1 APRILY
7 YNRHSACHNNMA
19 HITSR
24 LGLNFT
30 RLKPGFLGDLGMRE
44 HRANDIINDGFVQI
58 VCASADVIIISDTLP
73 DARPLLQSLL
83 RQNPADRCSS
93 HIIVELTNRFDWG
106 IADFDEYHQLIWQ
119 LHHAKPPNL
128 HWVANNAFEAKVM
141 ADDTLA
147 NPEFRIFRP
156 SGFSNVPP
164 NAVSPQDKTV
174 ALLREL
180 DNSEVLATMREL
192 QIPFNRIVGQ
202 YGGPHTLK
210 QYRAY
215 IEFPY
220 QVSTMKLYE
229 NLAAGVVMLIPSHSF
244 FKELVEKRIH
254 AFGPWEMLRR
264 MGPNWHEY
272 MDYYIPEL
280 NPYINYFNSFDHL
293 REILSSSKDLDTK
306 NVRVTA
312 PAAYNRI
319 TQDMLYGWADLFAE
333 IGFPNLLVDGK
344 KRIGSAYTPIKKF
357 SIPISVAKPV
367 NLNEWKAAYG
377 AVKAWKVKQ
386 RDEQIRIW
394 DENQKKLTPFE
405 LEMKEAAQTGSQY
418 YEKQRKQEARRSDL
432 FQYQVLDYLHG
443 ELNKEHTF
451 GGSLKGKAFDPAEAL
466 ESVLS
471 LADKEVHME
480 FKPQD
485 FETFGHLAR
494 YLHVAHHVVRQP
506 SLDSSITSKIPRL
519 IERAS
524 TLTETLTKRLYPWI
538 MNDNVSSINDMM
550 GQWTGRG
557 IALTFPTNGYPRGVH
572 LILTLRNILNCT
584 LPIEVFYIG
593 ENDLAR
599 AERKKLAK
607 LPMVTLIN
615 MEECLPKVRDVNGFN
630 IKPYVMLA
638 SSFREV
644 IFLDDDVT
652 MIQNPSTLVDE
663 SFIYKTY
670 GTLFFLDR
678 SFRAGNSEWVRS
690 FIPFPS
696 STSENGR
703 YMRNVSQDEQESSL
717 VVLDKARIGVVH
729 ALLAA
734 CHMNMK
740 QSRDEALHKHTHGD
754 KESFWLS
761 HELVRAPYGFIPG
774 VGGAAGFFRT
784 KNGGLPESDVVC
796 GPQSHID
803 EMHRLTHFNGLT
815 LLYKDDPAKGY
826 IDFHHYVAPIRD
838 NPGNVDIGQHPW
850 CMLSLVPSEEVIEMN
865 ERDKMVLGRTM
876 ELHKR
881 LLLTGFDVV
890 SEIRDGLQPF

>member
-1 APRILY
+1 
-7 YNRHSACHNNMA
+7 MA
-19 HITSR
+19 YITSR

-44 HRANDIINDGFVQI
+44 HRANDLINDGFVQV

-83 RQNPADRCSS
+83 RPNPAERCSS
-93 HIIVELTNRFDWG
+93 QIVVELTNRFDWG

-119 LHHAKPPNL
+119 LHHAKPANL

-156 SGFSNVPP
+156 SGFSDVPP
-164 NAVSPQDKTV
+164 NVVSPQEKQM
-174 ALLREL
+174 ALMREL

-192 QIPFNRIVGQ
+192 QIPFNRVVGH

-272 MDYYIPEL
+272 MDYYVPEL
-280 NPYINYFNSFDHL
+280 SPYIYYFNSFDHL
-293 REILSSSKDLDTK
+293 REILTSTKDLDTK

-312 PAAYNRI
+312 PAAYERI
-319 TQDMLYGWADLFAE
+319 TQDMLHGWADLFAE
-333 IGFPNLLVDGK
+333 MGFPNLLVDGK
-344 KRIGSAYTPIKKF
+344 KRGSSAAAAYTPIKKF
-357 SIPISVAKPV
+357 SIPIRGPTPAD
-367 NLNEWKAAYG
+367 LNEWKAAYG

-386 RDEQIRIW
+386 RDEQIQIW
-394 DENQKKLTPFE
+394 DDNQKKLTPFE
-405 LEMKEAAQTGSQY
+405 LEMKEAAQSGSQY
-418 YEKQRKQEARRSDL
+418 YEKKRKQEAHRSDL
-432 FQYQVLDYLHG
+432 VQYQVLDYLHG
-443 ELNKEHTF
+443 ELNKQHTF
-451 GGSLKGKAFDPAEAL
+451 GGSLKGKSFDPADAL
-466 ESVLS
+466 ESVLG

-494 YLHVAHHVVRQP
+494 YLHVAHHIVREP
-506 SLDSSITSKIPRL
+506 SLDSSISSKIPRL
-519 IERAS
+519 MQRAS
-524 TLTETLTKRLYPWI
+524 TLTDTLTKRLYPWI
-538 MNDNVSSINDMM
+538 MNDKVSSINDMM
-550 GQWTGRG
+550 GQWSGRG
-557 IALTFPTNGYPRGVH
+557 IAFTFPTSGYPRGVH
-572 LILTLRNILNCT
+572 LILALRNILNCT
-584 LPIEVFYIG
+584 LPIEIFYIG
-593 ENDLAR
+593 ENDLGR
-599 AERKKLAK
+599 PEREKLAK

-615 MEECLPKVRDVNGFN
+615 MEERLPKVRDVNGFN

-652 MIQNPSTLVDE
+652 MIQNPATLVDE
-663 SFIYKTY
+663 SLIYKTH

-678 SFRAGNSEWVRS
+678 SFSAGNSEWARS

-703 YMRNVSQDEQESSL
+703 YMRDVSRDEQESSL
-717 VVLDKARIGVVH
+717 VVLDKGRLGIVH

-734 CHMNMK
+734 CHMNLK
-740 QSRDEALHKHTHGD
+740 QSRDEALHKYTHGD

-784 KNGGLPESDVVC
+784 KNGNPPEPDVVC

-803 EMHRLTHFNGLT
+803 EMRRLTHFNGLT
-815 LLYKDDPAKGY
+815 LLHKDDPSKGY

-838 NPGNVDIGQHPW
+838 NPGNVDIGHHPW
-850 CMLSLVPSEEVIEMN
+850 CVHSRVPSEEVIEMN
-865 ERDKMVLGRTM
+865 EREKRVLGQTI

-881 LLLTGFDVV
+881 LVLTGFDVA
-890 SEIRDGLQPF
+890 SEVRDGLQSF